1 MSLPVLVSLFI
12 ALAIGSA
19 AAWWSWRDRLD
30 AWPERTAAIA
40 RALAVAALV
49 LLLLDPGIAGRVL
62 GRRALVLLDNS
73 VSMHA
78 AGGHASDAAATAAT
92 LGDTTSFGELAPG
105 EPGAHATLADA
116 LTGALA
122 GGRPVVVVTD
132 GEIGD
137 TAAIPATTREA
148 ISVRLTPRTRG
159 PDIAFLELRAP
170 ARLSAGDT
178 LAIEV
183 EALRTAD
190 APDSASVEVRAG
202 KSVLLHGVIR
212 FAGGVRGRTRLV
224 GALPA
229 GLSGAQ
235 WLEVARTGAADAE
248 PGDDVRWWL
257 LTITPTPGVVVLAT
271 TPDWDARFLYR
282 TLREVVEV
290 PVRGYVQLEP
300 GAWRRMDDLR
310 RVAATEV
317 TAAAKNADLLA
328 VRGVATPWQTSA
340 RARLLWAPGETPG
353 DWYLGPAG
361 ASPVAGAFVGAPI
374 DSLAPASAVT
384 ALESPGG
391 AGWIGATA
399 RLARRGSEVPVLV
412 GREGPG
418 GRSVLVGADGLY
430 RWAFRGGVS
439 EQLWRGLIAGAAS
452 WLLASPGADGA
463 RAVPV
468 ASVTERGR
476 PVRFRWS
483 GSTAATPL
491 AVRLDA
497 DGTTRRDTL
506 RFDGSG
512 EATLALPVGRYRY
525 SLDGGGTGVFGVE
538 PFSVELLPAAITLP
552 AHTASVAPAALPHS
566 LREAWWLF
574 ALATLGLVTE
584 WLLRRRFG
592 LR

>member
-1 MSLPVLVSLFI
+1 MTLPVIVSLLV
-12 ALAIGSA
+12 ALVVGAGT
-19 AAWWSWRDRLD
+19 AWWSWRDRLD
-30 AWPERTAAIA
+30 AWPERVAAFA
-40 RALAVAALV
+40 RALAIAALV

-62 GRRALVLLDNS
+62 GRRAIVLLDNS

-78 AGGHASDAAATAAT
+78 AGGHAQTAAALAAT
-92 LGDTTSFGELAPG
+92 LGDTTTFGELAPG

-132 GEIGD
+132 GEIAD

-148 ISVRLTPRTRG
+148 ISVRVTPRTRG
-159 PDIAFLELRAP
+159 PDIAVVELRAP

-183 EALRTAD
+183 EAMRTAD
-190 APDSASVEVRAG
+190 APDSVAIEVRNG
-202 KSVLLHGVIR
+202 KSVLLHGTIR
-212 FAGGVRGRTRLV
+212 FAGALRGRIRFS

-229 GLSGAQ
+229 GLSGVQ
-235 WLEVARTGAADAE
+235 WLEVARAGGADAE
-248 PGDDVRWWL
+248 PGDDIRWWL
-257 LTITPTPGVVVLAT
+257 LTITPTPGVVVLAA

-310 RVAATEV
+310 RVAVAEV
-317 TAAAKNADLLA
+317 TAAAKSADLLA
-328 VRGVATPWQTSA
+328 VRGVTAPWQTA
-340 RARLLWAPGETPG
+340 GRARLLWAPGETSG
-353 DWYLGPAG
+353 DWYLGAAG

-384 ALESPGG
+384 VLDAPTGT
-391 AGWIGATA
+391 GWVGATA
-399 RLARRGSEVPVLV
+399 RLSRRGAEVPVLV
-412 GREGPG
+412 GRDGPG
-418 GRSVLVGADGLY
+418 GRTAVLGADGLY

-439 EQLWRGLIAGAAS
+439 EQLWRGLIAGTAS
-452 WLLASPGADGA
+452 WLLAAPGVDGA
-463 RAVPV
+463 RALPV

-476 PVRFRWS
+476 PVRFRWTGS
-483 GSTAATPL
+483 GAATPIP
-491 AVRLDA
+491 ARLDS
-497 DGTTRRDTL
+497 DGATLHDTL

-512 EATLALPVGRYRY
+512 EATLALPVGHYRY
-525 SLDGGGTGVFGVE
+525 TLDGGGSGAFGVE
-538 PFSVELLPAAITLP
+538 PFSVELLPAAISLP
-552 AHTASVAPAALPHS
+552 AHTATVTPTPLPRS

-574 ALATLGLVTE
+574 ALAALGLVTE